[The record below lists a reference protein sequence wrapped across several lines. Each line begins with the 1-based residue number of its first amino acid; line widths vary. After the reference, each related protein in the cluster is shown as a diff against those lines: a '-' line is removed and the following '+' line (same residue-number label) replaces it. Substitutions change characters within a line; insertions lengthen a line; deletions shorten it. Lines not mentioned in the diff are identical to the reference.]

1 MVDKNA
7 DRVTIT
13 DVTLREF
20 GQNVP
25 AAHMHIFTPEI
36 RAKIASELVDLGFRS
51 LEVLSCIHPKV
62 APAMNEDAL
71 RKISRDLGRV
81 DGVNIITLVPNLAGY
96 KTFRSLDLG
105 PDGYNHTMGIF
116 FSAVEAHNLANLGR
130 PLKETVEEYKTIIR
144 DATSRR
150 INVVAYV
157 SAAFGYM
164 DPKTGVIVEAD
175 PDEINRNMDLF
186 FDLGAR
192 TMTLSDLQGVA
203 DEGKTA
209 EILETILELR
219 KGRDGDRIGYH
230 PHHIS
235 GDQALANSKVALDL
249 GIRRFDASL
258 GGTGGCITGAPGNQ
272 PTEKLVRFFG
282 KSGVKTGLDEHGV
295 FALAEKVQSEL
306 YSMIP
311 LSRALP
317 PEKGGEGSEE
327 RFVERGEN
335 L

>member
-1 MVDKNA
+1 MADKNA
-7 DRVTIT
+7 GSITIT

-25 AAHMHIFTPEI
+25 AAYMHIFTPGI
-36 RAKIASELVDLGFRS
+36 RARIASELMDAGFCS

-96 KTFRSLDLG
+96 KTFCSLGLG

-116 FSAVEAHNLANLGR
+116 FSAIEAHNLANLGR
-130 PLKETVEEYKTIIR
+130 PLKETVEDYRTILR
-144 DATSRR
+144 DASLRHIR
-150 INVVAYV
+150 VVAYI

-164 DPKTGVIVEAD
+164 DPKKGVLVEAD
-175 PDEINRNMDLF
+175 TDEVTRYMDLF
-186 FDLGAR
+186 FDLGVR
-192 TMTLSDLQGVA
+192 TITLSDLQGVA
-203 DEGKTA
+203 DEGKTTR
-209 EILETILELR
+209 ILETILKLR
-219 KGRDGDRIGYH
+219 KGRDRDRIGYH

-235 GDQALANSKVALDL
+235 GDQALSNSKAAFDL

-272 PTEKLVRFFG
+272 PTEKLVQFCG
-282 KSGVKTGLDEHGV
+282 KSGMGTGLDEHRV
-295 FALAEKVQSEL
+295 FALAEKVKREL
-306 YSMIP
+306 YSKIP
-311 LSRALP
+311 LSRSLP
-317 PEKGGEGSEE
+317 AKKGI
-327 RFVERGEN
+327 
-335 L
+335 